1 MEVDNEEINKGREE
15 FLLEIE
21 KLKNEIIKLKM
32 IIEDQHSKLNH
43 TEWKLHS
50 TI

>member
-1 MEVDNEEINKGREE
+1 MEADNEEINKGREE

-32 IIEDQHSKLNH
+32 IIEDQYIKLNH
-43 TEWKLHS
+43 TEWKLHI